1 MADPAQR
8 AQFAERRDRLIEQ
21 LPASGAAALLVSHP
35 INVSYLTG
43 FTGEASHLVLSEQKT
58 ILVSDGRFVTQLA
71 EECPGLETYIRPPA
85 QTLPEATA
93 RVLDQLG
100 VTSAE
105 FESGHLTVAD
115 YHHLADKT
123 QSLQW
128 KPGASRV
135 EALRQIKDDGE
146 VAQIRAAIA
155 IAERAF
161 TVFRAMLRP
170 DDMEKDLA
178 DDLEHHLRKCGA
190 QHGSFPAIVAVGPR
204 AALPHAPP
212 TQCRVG
218 AAPLLLVDWGASGSF
233 FYKSDLTRVLLPHN
247 NSAIP
252 GGDVRAKIQAVYEV
266 VLRAQAAGI
275 TALRPGVE
283 AQAVDAAARKVIA
296 DAGFGDYF
304 THSIGHGIG
313 MQVHEAPLM
322 RPSNSAKIEAGMV
335 VTVEP
340 GIYLP
345 GEFGI
350 RIEDDVLVTPDGP
363 QVLTSVPKD
372 FENALVAV

>member
-1 MADPAQR
+1 MADFARFAQ
-8 AQFAERRDRLIEQ
+8 RRDRLIQQ
-21 LPASGAAALLVSHP
+21 LPASGAAALLITQPV
-35 INVSYLTG
+35 NVSYLTG
-43 FTGEASHLVLSEQKT
+43 FTGEASHLILRANKT

-71 EECPGLETYIRPPA
+71 EECPGLDTYIRPPS

-93 RVLDQLG
+93 QVLGQLG
-100 VTSAE
+100 VSSVE
-105 FESGHLTVAD
+105 FESGHVTVAD
-115 YHHLADKT
+115 HQQLADKAKA
-123 QSLQW
+123 LEW
-128 KPGASRV
+128 KPGTSRV
-135 EALRQIKDDGE
+135 ETLRQIKDAGE
-146 VAQIRAAIA
+146 IEQIRAAIR
-155 IAERAF
+155 IAEKAF

-190 QHGSFPAIVAVGPR
+190 QHGSFPAIVAVGAR

-212 TQCRVG
+212 TRTRVG
-218 AAPLLLVDWGASGSF
+218 AAPLLLVDWGASGPF

-252 GGDVRAKIQAVYEV
+252 GGDVRAKIQAAYEV
-266 VLRAQAAGI
+266 VLRAQQAGI
-275 TALRPGVE
+275 AALRPGAQ

-296 DAGFGDYF
+296 DAGYGDYF

-322 RPSNSAKIEAGMV
+322 RPSSTAQIEAGMV
-335 VTVEP
+335 VTIEP

-363 QVLTSVPKD
+363 EVLTSVPKD
-372 FENALVAV
+372 FASALVMF